1 MQNYLEQ
8 LDKINNLLVQQG
20 QQPTTVW
27 GVMSFAVMLSLSLG
41 LTVVGMVLVWRA
53 SPIDTLIRAG
63 IGRNNFRRIAKLAIG
78 LTLLC
83 VSIVISPLRGNVVD
97 TRESER
103 IVHNTLM
110 DMPDVDYKTLVE
122 GAQRYELNA
131 KDKSKYKTIIAIIQ
145 KASKVRPVK

>member
-8 LDKINNLLVQQG
+8 LDKINNLLVQQ
-20 QQPTTVW
+20 PTTVW
-27 GVMSFAVMLSLSLG
+27 GVISFAIALSLSLG
-41 LTVVGMVLVWRA
+41 MTIAGMMLVWKA

-63 IGRNNFRRIAKLAIG
+63 FGRSNIRRIAKLAIG
-78 LTLLC
+78 LVLLY
-83 VSIVISPLRGNVVD
+83 VSVVISPLRGNVVD

-110 DMPDVDYKTLVE
+110 DMTDVDYKTLVE
-122 GAQRYELNA
+122 GAQRYEL
-131 KDKSKYKTIIAIIQ
+131 DKNDTTKYKEVIKIIQ

>member
-8 LDKINNLLVQQG
+8 LDKLNNLLV

-27 GVMSFAVMLSLSLG
+27 GVISFAITLSLSLG
-41 LTVVGMVLVWRA
+41 MTIAGMVLVWKA

-63 IGRNNFRRIAKLAIG
+63 FGRSNIRRIAKLAIG
-78 LTLLC
+78 LVLLY
-83 VSIVISPLRGNVVD
+83 VSVVISPLRGNVAD

-110 DMPDVDYKTLVE
+110 DMTDVDYKTLVE
-122 GAQRYELNA
+122 GAQRYEL
-131 KDKSKYKTIIAIIQ
+131 DKNDTAKYKEVIKIIQ

>member
-1 MQNYLEQ
+1 MQNYLDQ
-8 LDKINNLLVQQG
+8 LDKINNLLA

-27 GVMSFAVMLSLSLG
+27 GVISFAITLSLSLG
-41 LTVVGMVLVWRA
+41 MTIAGMVLAWKA

-63 IGRNNFRRIAKLAIG
+63 FGRSNLRRIAKLVIG
-78 LTLLC
+78 LVLLY
-83 VSIVISPLRGNVVD
+83 VSVVISPLRGNVAD

-110 DMPDVDYKTLVE
+110 DMTDVDYKTLVE
-122 GAQRYELNA
+122 GAQRYEL
-131 KDKSKYKTIIAIIQ
+131 DKNDTAKYKEVIKIIQ

>member
-8 LDKINNLLVQQG
+8 LDKLNNLLV

-27 GVMSFAVMLSLSLG
+27 GVISFAITLSLSLDM
-41 LTVVGMVLVWRA
+41 TIAGMVLAWKA

-63 IGRNNFRRIAKLAIG
+63 FGRSNLRRIAKLVIG
-78 LTLLC
+78 LVLLY
-83 VSIVISPLRGNVVD
+83 VSVVISPLRGNVAD

-110 DMPDVDYKTLVE
+110 DMTDVDYKTLVE
-122 GAQRYELNA
+122 GAQRYEL
-131 KDKSKYKTIIAIIQ
+131 DKNDTAKYKEIIKIIQ

>member
-8 LDKINNLLVQQG
+8 LDKLNNLLV

-27 GVMSFAVMLSLSLG
+27 GVISFAITLSLSLG
-41 LTVVGMVLVWRA
+41 MTIAGMVLVWKA
-53 SPIDTLIRAG
+53 SPINTLIRAG
-63 IGRNNFRRIAKLAIG
+63 FGRSNIRRIAKLAIG
-78 LTLLC
+78 LVLLY
-83 VSIVISPLRGNVVD
+83 VSVVISPLRGNVAD

-110 DMPDVDYKTLVE
+110 DMTDVDYKTLVE
-122 GAQRYELNA
+122 GAQRYEL
-131 KDKSKYKTIIAIIQ
+131 DKNDTAKYKEVIKIIQ

>member
-8 LDKINNLLVQQG
+8 LDKINNLLVQQ
-20 QQPTTVW
+20 PTIGW

-41 LTVVGMVLVWRA
+41 MTMVGLVLVWKA
-53 SPIDTLIRAG
+53 SPNDTLIRAG
-63 IGRNNFRRIAKLAIG
+63 FGLSDIRRTAKLVIG
-78 LTLLC
+78 LVLLC
-83 VSIVISPLRGNVVD
+83 VSVVISPLRGNVAD

-110 DMPDVDYKTLVE
+110 DMTDVDYKTLVE
-122 GAQRYELNA
+122 GAQRYEL
-131 KDKSKYKTIIAIIQ
+131 DKNDTTKYREVIKIIQ

>member
-8 LDKINNLLVQQG
+8 LDKLNNLLV

-27 GVMSFAVMLSLSLG
+27 GVISFAITLSLSLG
-41 LTVVGMVLVWRA
+41 MTIAGMVLVWKA

-63 IGRNNFRRIAKLAIG
+63 FGRSNIRRIAKLAIG
-78 LTLLC
+78 LVLLY
-83 VSIVISPLRGNVVD
+83 VSVVISPLRGNVAD

-110 DMPDVDYKTLVE
+110 DMTDVDYKTLVE

-131 KDKSKYKTIIAIIQ
+131 KDKSKYKTLIKIIEEAA
-145 KASKVRPVK
+145 KRRPVK

>member
-8 LDKINNLLVQQG
+8 LDKLNNLLV

-27 GVMSFAVMLSLSLG
+27 GIMSFAVMLSLSLG

-103 IVHNTLM
+103 NVHNTLM
-110 DMPDVDYKTLVE
+110 DMTDVDYKTLVE

-131 KDKSKYKTIIAIIQ
+131 KDKSKYKTIIKIIEEAA
-145 KASKVRPVK
+145 KRRPVK

>member
-8 LDKINNLLVQQG
+8 LDKLNNLLV

-27 GVMSFAVMLSLSLG
+27 GVISFAITLSLSLG
-41 LTVVGMVLVWRA
+41 MTIAGMVLAWKA

-63 IGRNNFRRIAKLAIG
+63 FGRSNLRRIAKLVIG
-78 LTLLC
+78 LVLLY
-83 VSIVISPLRGNVVD
+83 VSVVISPLRGNVAD

-110 DMPDVDYKTLVE
+110 DMTDVDYKTLVE
-122 GAQRYELNA
+122 GAQRYEL
-131 KDKSKYKTIIAIIQ
+131 DKNDTAKYKEVIKIIQ

>member
-8 LDKINNLLVQQG
+8 LDKLNNLLV

-27 GVMSFAVMLSLSLG
+27 GVISFAITLSLSLG
-41 LTVVGMVLVWRA
+41 MTIAGMVLVWEA

-63 IGRNNFRRIAKLAIG
+63 FGRSNIRRIAKLAIG
-78 LTLLC
+78 LVLLY
-83 VSIVISPLRGNVVD
+83 VSVVISPLRGNVAD

-110 DMPDVDYKTLVE
+110 DMTDVDYKTLVE
-122 GAQRYELNA
+122 GAQRYEL
-131 KDKSKYKTIIAIIQ
+131 DKNDTAKYKEVIKIIQ
-145 KASKVRPVK
+145 KASQVRPVK

>member
-8 LDKINNLLVQQG
+8 LDKLNNLLV

-27 GVMSFAVMLSLSLG
+27 GVISFAITLSLSLG
-41 LTVVGMVLVWRA
+41 MTIAGMVLVWKA

-63 IGRNNFRRIAKLAIG
+63 FGRSNIRRIAKLAIG
-78 LTLLC
+78 LVLLY
-83 VSIVISPLRGNVVD
+83 VSVVISPLRGNVAD

-110 DMPDVDYKTLVE
+110 DMTDVDYKTLVE
-122 GAQRYELNA
+122 GAQRYEL
-131 KDKSKYKTIIAIIQ
+131 DKNDTAKYKEVIKIIQ
-145 KASKVRPVK
+145 KASQVRPVK

>member
-8 LDKINNLLVQQG
+8 LDKLNNLLVQQ
-20 QQPTTVW
+20 PTTVW
-27 GVMSFAVMLSLSLG
+27 SVMSFAITLSLSLG
-41 LTVVGMVLVWRA
+41 MTIAGMVLAWKA

-63 IGRNNFRRIAKLAIG
+63 FGRSNLRRIAKLVIG
-78 LTLLC
+78 LVLLY
-83 VSIVISPLRGNVVD
+83 VSVVISPLRGNVAD

-110 DMPDVDYKTLVE
+110 DMTDVDYKTLVE
-122 GAQRYELNA
+122 GAQRYEL
-131 KDKSKYKTIIAIIQ
+131 DKNDTAKYKEVIKIIQ

>member
-1 MQNYLEQ
+1 MQHYLEQ
-8 LDKINNLLVQQG
+8 LDKINNILVQQG

-27 GVMSFAVMLSLSLG
+27 GVISFAITLSLSLG
-41 LTVVGMVLVWRA
+41 MTIAGMVLAWKA

-63 IGRNNFRRIAKLAIG
+63 FGRSNFRRIAKLAVG

-83 VSIVISPLRGNVVD
+83 VSVVISPLRGNVVD

-110 DMPDVDYKTLVE
+110 DMTDVDYKTLVE
-122 GAQRYELNA
+122 GAQRYEL
-131 KDKSKYKTIIAIIQ
+131 DKNDTTKYKTIIKIIQ

>member
-8 LDKINNLLVQQG
+8 LDKLNNLLV

-27 GVMSFAVMLSLSLG
+27 GVISFAIALSLSLG
-41 LTVVGMVLVWRA
+41 ITIVGMILVWRA

-63 IGRNNFRRIAKLAIG
+63 FGRSNIRRIAKLTIG
-78 LTLLC
+78 LVLLY
-83 VSIVISPLRGNVVD
+83 VSVVISPLRGNVAD

-110 DMPDVDYKTLVE
+110 DMTDVDYKTLVE
-122 GAQRYELNA
+122 GAQRYEL
-131 KDKSKYKTIIAIIQ
+131 DKNDTAKYKEVIKIIQ
-145 KASKVRPVK
+145 KASQVRPVK

>member
-8 LDKINNLLVQQG
+8 LDKINNLLVQQ
-20 QQPTTVW
+20 PITVW
-27 GVMSFAVMLSLSLG
+27 GVISFAIALSLSLG
-41 LTVVGMVLVWRA
+41 MTIAGMVLVWKS

-63 IGRNNFRRIAKLAIG
+63 FGRSNIRRIAKLAIG
-78 LTLLC
+78 LVLLY
-83 VSIVISPLRGNVVD
+83 VSVVISPLRGNVVD

-110 DMPDVDYKTLVE
+110 DMTDVDYKTLVE
-122 GAQRYELNA
+122 GAQRYEL
-131 KDKSKYKTIIAIIQ
+131 DKNDTVKYKEVIKIIQ

>member
-1 MQNYLEQ
+1 MQHYLDQ

-27 GVMSFAVMLSLSLG
+27 GVISFAIALSLSLG
-41 LTVVGMVLVWRA
+41 MTIAGMILVWRA

-63 IGRNNFRRIAKLAIG
+63 IGRSNFRRIAKLAVG
-78 LTLLC
+78 LTLLY
-83 VSIVISPLRGNVVD
+83 VSVVISPLRGNVAD

-110 DMPDVDYKTLVE
+110 DMTDVDYKTLVE
-122 GAQRYELNA
+122 GAQRYELDKNDTA
-131 KDKSKYKTIIAIIQ
+131 KYEEVIKIIQ

>member
-8 LDKINNLLVQQG
+8 LDKLNNLLV

-27 GVMSFAVMLSLSLG
+27 GVISFAITLSLSLG
-41 LTVVGMVLVWRA
+41 MTIAGMVLVWKA

-63 IGRNNFRRIAKLAIG
+63 FGRSNIRRIAKLAIG
-78 LTLLC
+78 LVLLY
-83 VSIVISPLRGNVVD
+83 VSVVISPLRGNVAD

-110 DMPDVDYKTLVE
+110 DMTDMDYKTLVE
-122 GAQRYELNA
+122 GAQRYEL
-131 KDKSKYKTIIAIIQ
+131 DKNDTAKYKEVIKIIQ
-145 KASKVRPVK
+145 KASQVRPVK